1 MATLL
6 LIDDDPAVRQMLD
19 VLFSG
24 KHECHTAD
32 RAEQAMELLE
42 FQSYD
47 VVITDVS
54 MPGLGGV
61 EILRH
66 IKQRHAIPVIVI
78 SGRADQYH
86 DTVLKMGAF
95 AFFAKPF
102 PLSELEAAVTRAIAH
117 QQQVTSGNGASSNQ
131 RSPEFPAA

>member
-6 LIDDDPAVRQMLD
+6 LIDDDHAVRQMLD
-19 VLFSG
+19 MLFSG

-42 FQSYD
+42 FQTYD

-61 EILRH
+61 EILKH
-66 IKQRHAIPVIVI
+66 IKRRHTIPVIVI
-78 SGRADQYH
+78 SGRADQYK
-86 DTVLKMGAF
+86 DIVLKMGAF
-95 AFFAKPF
+95 ACFSKPF
-102 PLSELEAAVTRAIAH
+102 PLGELDDAVTNAIA
-117 QQQVTSGNGASSNQ
+117 QRQSTSQ
-131 RSPEFPAA
+131 TEPVM

>member
-6 LIDDDPAVRQMLD
+6 LIDDDQAVRQMLD
-19 VLFSG
+19 SLFSVT
-24 KHECHTAD
+24 HECHTAD
-32 RAEQAMELLE
+32 RAEQALEFLE

-66 IKQRHAIPVIVI
+66 IKQRHGKTPVIVI
-78 SGRADQYH
+78 SGRPDQH
-86 DTVLKMGAF
+86 KDTVMEMGAF
-95 AFFAKPF
+95 AFFSKPF
-102 PLSELEAAVTRAIAH
+102 SLSAIEASVTNAISLVTSEAAAQIT
-117 QQQVTSGNGASSNQ
+117 
-131 RSPEFPAA
+131 